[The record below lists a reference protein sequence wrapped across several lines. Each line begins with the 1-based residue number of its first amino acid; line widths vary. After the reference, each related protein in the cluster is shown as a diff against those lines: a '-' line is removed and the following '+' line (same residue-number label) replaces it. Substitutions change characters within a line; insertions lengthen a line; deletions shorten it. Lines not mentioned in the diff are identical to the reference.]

1 MVCVYWKS
9 MFVRLELSL
18 LFFSRV
24 VVASSRQIKHKAE
37 ACQRQK
43 NTQKGKMQK
52 GRLEANWSNE
62 KSDRRMEGMIA
73 APCK

>member
-18 LFFSRV
+18 LFFSGV

-43 NTQKGKMQK
+43 TTQKGKMQK
-52 GRLEANWSNE
+52 GQAGS
-62 KSDRRMEGMIA
+62 
-73 APCK
+73 